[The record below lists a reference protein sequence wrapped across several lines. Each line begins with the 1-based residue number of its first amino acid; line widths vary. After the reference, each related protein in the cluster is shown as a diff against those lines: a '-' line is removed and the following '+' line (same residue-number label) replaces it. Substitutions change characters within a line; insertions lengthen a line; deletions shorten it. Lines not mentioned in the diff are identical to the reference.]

1 MMTHR
6 VSACLRRRPEFI
18 PRIYVQTKH
27 TPIINNQ
34 NLEVVVWCML
44 VIFILASRNEGSL

>member
-6 VSACLRRRPEFI
+6 VSACLRRPEFI

-34 NLEVVVWCML
+34 NLEVMVWCML
-44 VIFILASRNEGSL
+44 VIFILASRNEG